1 MVMDTATYQAMTEI
15 SDKMSLVAGILLAC
29 MLICTLSLAV
39 IAIAMCVRR
48 FH

>member
-1 MVMDTATYQAMTEI
+1 MVMDTATYQAMAEL
-15 SDKMSLVAGILLAC
+15 SDKMSLVAGIMFAC

>member
-1 MVMDTATYQAMTEI
+1 MVMDTATYQAMAEL
-15 SDKMSLVAGILLAC
+15 SDKISHMAGIMFAC
-29 MLICTLSLAV
+29 LLICTLSLAV

>member
-1 MVMDTATYQAMTEI
+1 MVMDTAMYQAMSEL
-15 SDKMSLVAGILLAC
+15 SDKISLMAGIMFAC

>member
-1 MVMDTATYQAMTEI
+1 MVMDTTAYQVLSEAME
-15 SDKMSLVAGILLAC
+15 KVQLMGAVMFAC
-29 MLICTLSLAV
+29 LLICTLSLAV

>member
-1 MVMDTATYQAMTEI
+1 MVMDTTTYQAMTEL
-15 SDKMSLVAGILLAC
+15 SDKISLAAGIMFAC